1 MICRSRG
8 AMLTCALIVELV
20 FAPTPTLSADNYL
33 QVDARFSLNIHAA
46 HYAKKG
52 HQRLGTAG
60 YGEFMGFTFGTTNSC
75 CVLPVEKL
83 EGTNRVWQVAGK
95 LPNPYRGFVD
105 VTLYHDARSRKLF
118 KIAVSRKFGPET
130 DIAVITRT
138 LKSCSDDCDDW
149 LGIRVPVAFHTKC
162 TDESQKEAILNQRF
176 WCSRKEDGQFAIEFV
191 MHRKESMTQVEIAVE
206 SKRVRRGTTTAD
218 GRNDVDVQVE
228 GL

>member
-1 MICRSRG
+1 MICHSSG
-8 AMLTCALIVELV
+8 AKLTCSLVAALV
-20 FAPTPTLSADNYL
+20 FVLAPTLSAEDCAH
-33 QVDARFSLNIHAA
+33 VDARFTLNIHAA

-83 EGTNRVWQVAGK
+83 KGTNRVWQVASK
-95 LPNPYRGFVD
+95 LPNPYRGFGD

-118 KIAVSRKFGPET
+118 KIVVSRKFGPET

-149 LGIRVPVAFHTKC
+149 LGIRVPVAFHAKC

-176 WCSRKEDGQFAIEFV
+176 WCSRKEDGQFSIEFV
-191 MHRKESMTQVEIAVE
+191 ARRKESMTQVEIAVE